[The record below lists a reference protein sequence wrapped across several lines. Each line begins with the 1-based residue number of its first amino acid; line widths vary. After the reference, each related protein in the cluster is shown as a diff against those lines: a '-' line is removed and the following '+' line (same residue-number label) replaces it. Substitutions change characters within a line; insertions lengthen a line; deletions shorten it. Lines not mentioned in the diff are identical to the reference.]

1 MRWFSGSRRN
11 NTGVEAPTGAGGV
24 AGRGDD
30 ASAPDRLILFLL
42 FDTLPVPDLAAIRQ
56 DIAGIEPLPTPVEC
70 SAAEG
75 EALTI
80 SFGQHSFALMGIDAS
95 VPSDSSQTP
104 IDSSNWS
111 AEEKE
116 SLRRHRAH
124 MICAYTGTDADP
136 TEQFI
141 ATLKVASAFLHYGL
155 VGVIDPAAWNCLP
168 ARGVAVSLAP
178 DFLNGSRLTI
188 PVAIWTGFVKFF
200 RPDGLIWFCSKG
212 FHRWGA
218 PDFALLGEQGEGEVA
233 VDIFSALLGY
243 VRSTGASLS
252 PGNTADLGGM
262 LLRFGPVRE
271 YAEHLDGPG
280 GTLVIERVASP
291 R

>member
-1 MRWFSGSRRN
+1 
-11 NTGVEAPTGAGGV
+11 VEAPTGAGGV

-30 ASAPDRLILFLL
+30 TSAPDRLILFLL

-56 DIAGIEPLPTPVEC
+56 DIAGIELLPTPVEC
-70 SAAEG
+70 SAAAG
-75 EALTI
+75 GTLTI
-80 SFGQHSFALMGIDAS
+80 SFGQHSFALVGIDAP
-95 VPSDSSQTP
+95 VPSDSAQTP

-111 AEEKE
+111 AEEKGP
-116 SLRRHRAH
+116 LRGHRAH

-141 ATLKVASAFLHYGL
+141 AALKVASAFLHHGL

-168 ARGVAVSLAP
+168 ARGVALSLTP
-178 DFLNGSRLTI
+178 DFLTASRLII

-212 FHRWGA
+212 FHRWDA
-218 PDFALLGEQGEGEVA
+218 PDFALLGERGEGEVA

-243 VRSTGASLS
+243 VRSTGARLS
-252 PGNTADLGGM
+252 PGDTAELGSM
-262 LLRFGPVRE
+262 PLRFGPVRE
-271 YAEHLDGPG
+271 HAEYLDGPG
-280 GTLVIERVASP
+280 GTLVVERMASP
-291 R
+291 G